1 MSESQNDATTAE
13 ALSGENA
20 DVNQG
25 SEVSAI
31 HNQISKL
38 QNQLTMI
45 MQLGL
50 NSSDEI
56 RDGGFAEVEF
66 VKTIPSRSILHCY
79 KKGES
84 KTILHPFH
92 VDFPEGCVSI
102 IMGPSGAGS
111 K

>member
-1 MSESQNDATTAE
+1 MKESKDDATTAE
-13 ALSGENA
+13 ASAGGNT
-20 DVNQG
+20 DVTQG

-31 HNQISKL
+31 RNQISKL

-50 NSSDEI
+50 GSSDEI

-84 KTILHPFH
+84 KTILHPFR
-92 VDFPEGCVSI
+92 VDFPEGCVSV